1 MHTDNQNFN
10 MDTTNTQPNQT
21 TAIDQ
26 RITGGDPDVDA
37 LQAEFG
43 GEEAVG
49 GTAPTPDQDQVEEI
63 AIAAGVPLADKQ
75 PGCPS
80 LGTRSRF
87 RRGRTVSLDREPVK
101 PKVLSRSGNS

>member
-75 PGCPS
+75 PVQIR
-80 LGTRSRF
+80 TQIE
-87 RRGRTVSLDREPVK
+87 RRDAHRWELDPDSAEDEP
-101 PKVLSRSGNS
+101 LA